1 MGGQAQSAIKRKEL
15 PMFARPRVSR
25 TLSTA
30 FVALLLTFGS
40 LSAQDKESFSEERF
54 QALQAEDALILI
66 DVFADWCPTCAAQQ
80 EVLTSFQEKHPE
92 VALQIL
98 TVDFDDQK
106 EWVKHFKAPRQGT
119 FILFR
124 GEEQIWFAVAETR
137 DAEIFAQL
145 LAAQKAG

>member
-1 MGGQAQSAIKRKEL
+1 MIAA
-15 PMFARPRVSR
+15 PRLSR

-30 FVALLLTFGS
+30 FAALLLTIGS
-40 LSAQDKESFSEERF
+40 LAAQEKEAFSEERF

-66 DVFADWCPTCAAQQ
+66 DVYADWCPTCAAQQ
-80 EVLTSFQEKHPE
+80 EVLASFKEKHPD
-92 VALQIL
+92 VGLHVL

-124 GEEQIWFAVAETR
+124 GEEQIWYAVAETR
-137 DAEIFAQL
+137 EAEIFAQL
-145 LAAQKAG
+145 IAAQKTG

>member
-1 MGGQAQSAIKRKEL
+1 
-15 PMFARPRVSR
+15 MFARPRIFR

-30 FVALLLTFGS
+30 LAALLLTVGS
-40 LSAQDKESFSEERF
+40 LSAQDKEPFSEERF
-54 QALQAEDALILI
+54 QALQAEEALILI
-66 DVFADWCPTCAAQQ
+66 DVYADWCPTCAAQQ
-80 EVLTSFQEKHPE
+80 EVLAAFQEKHPD

-119 FILFR
+119 LVLFR

-137 DAEIFAQL
+137 ETEIFAQL
-145 LAAQKAG
+145 IAAQKAG